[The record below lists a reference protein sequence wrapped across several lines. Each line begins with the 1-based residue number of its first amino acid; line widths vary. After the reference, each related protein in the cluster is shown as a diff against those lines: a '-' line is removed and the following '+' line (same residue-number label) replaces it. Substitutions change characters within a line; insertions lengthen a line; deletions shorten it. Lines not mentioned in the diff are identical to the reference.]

1 MNVIYIIVI
10 NKCLYWV
17 MYDTSIS
24 NICII
29 NLIYFIKLR
38 ENYHIVY
45 YYKITKES
53 EEVNLN

>member
-1 MNVIYIIVI
+1 MSI
-10 NKCLYWV
+10 YWV